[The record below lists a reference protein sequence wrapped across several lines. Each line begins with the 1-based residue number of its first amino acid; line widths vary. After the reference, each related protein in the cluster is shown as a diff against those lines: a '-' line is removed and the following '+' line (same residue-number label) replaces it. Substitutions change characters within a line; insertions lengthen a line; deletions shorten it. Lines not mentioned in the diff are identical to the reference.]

1 MTENKE
7 QIDIAIVGSGTA
19 GLITALLLRRAFPVL
34 RIKLISSEKIG
45 IVGVG
50 EGSTEHWRQF
60 MNICQIPLDDMI
72 HETLATHK
80 YGIRF
85 ENWSDA
91 HPDYFHSVSGEDGIF
106 AFGLFPMYMGFID
119 NNMLLTNQTS
129 SVGLIQNKIR
139 VNGLHGNTNQFHFD
153 TFKLNEFFSKLCFE
167 RQVEM
172 IDGEVRDVVLNSE
185 TGNIESVSLDDGT
198 SVDADFWFDA
208 TGFNRV
214 LMSKIDNTEWVSFKD
229 YLLCDSAFTFQTP
242 SDPSNEI
249 RPYTRARALSSGWA
263 FEIPTQTRRG
273 NGYIYSS
280 SHISQ
285 DDAIIEMSK
294 LLGIEIEPGKTF
306 KFDPGYL
313 KNVWVKNCSAVGLS
327 GSFIEPLEATSIG
340 TSIQQIMMIIPY
352 LASYQH
358 HYVHSQEH
366 YNKKFSALMDNLLT
380 MIRLHYQT
388 DKEDSQFWIDAR
400 NAKMNDTLS
409 DAINLWTER
418 LPSRYDFASNN
429 YEMFTSAHL
438 IHVAQGQNLM
448 NRDSI
453 NPALT
458 RMQLKA
464 TVSEQMSNSRL
475 GRSNHELV
483 DHRTALENIYA
494 WK

>member
-1 MTENKE
+1 MKQDKE

-19 GLITALLLRRAFPVL
+19 GLIAALMLKRAFPVL
-34 RIKLISSEKIG
+34 KIKLVSSTKIG

-60 MNICQIPLDDMI
+60 MNTCQIPLDDLI
-72 HETLATHK
+72 HDAEATHK

-91 HPDYFHSVSGEDGIF
+91 HPDYFHSVSGDDGIY

-139 VNGLHGNTNQFHFD
+139 VQGLHGNTNQFHFD
-153 TFKLNEFFSKLCFE
+153 TYKLNEFFTKLCFE
-167 RQVEM
+167 RQIEIV
-172 IDGEVRDVVLNSE
+172 DGEVIDVVLDSE
-185 TGNIESVSLDDGT
+185 NGNITSIKLDNEET
-198 SVDADFWFDA
+198 IDADFWFDA

-214 LMSKIDNTEWVSFKD
+214 LMSKIGNDEWVSFKNH
-229 YLLCDSAFTFQTP
+229 LLCDSAFTFQTP
-242 SDPSNEI
+242 SDPSGQI

-263 FEIPTQTRRG
+263 FEIPTQSRRG

-280 SHISQ
+280 QHISQ
-285 DDAIIEMSK
+285 DDAVDEMSK
-294 LLGIEIEPGKTF
+294 LLGIEVTPGKVF

-313 KNVWVKNCSAVGLS
+313 RNVWVKNCVAVGLS
-327 GSFIEPLEATSIG
+327 GSFVEPLEATSIG
-340 TSIQQIMMIIPY
+340 TSIQQMMMIIPY
-352 LASYQH
+352 LSSYQSY
-358 HYVHSQEH
+358 YVHSQDH
-366 YNKKFSALMDNLLT
+366 YNKRFSALMDNLLT

-388 DKEDSQFWIDAR
+388 DKEDSQFWVDAR
-400 NAKMNDTLS
+400 NAEMNDMLR
-409 DAINLWTER
+409 DALNLWTER
-418 LPSRYDFASNN
+418 TPSRYDFVSNN
-429 YEMFTSAHL
+429 FELFSAAHL
-438 IHVAQGQNLM
+438 IHVAQGQNLL

-453 NPALT
+453 NPALV

-464 TVSEQMSNSRL
+464 SVSEQMSNSRL

-483 DHRTALENIYA
+483 DHRLALENIYA